1 MKKTCILLALS
12 LLPLLAQSQKLGE
25 MKDAL
30 KSGSSGG
37 GNGGGRGE
45 GRNFNGGDNG
55 DLWLDLIFQLAWQPT
70 WWLLYGAPGEVR
82 ANEYDFNEYPYAN
95 DEDGI
100 YVPFDYGTGKEMSLQ
115 LTGHLQTDEDAVFGG
130 YLQAKWSPN
139 RAINLEVN
147 HLQLIETLEK
157 TRTSDGGIDHF
168 SVTNFNFSY
177 NRVHHPKFQLW
188 WGAGLML
195 LNGGGNEVLYGSP
208 SFNAGFTW
216 YFKKPI
222 SLYADA
228 QLGYPNSVFARQ
240 NQLRVQFHLKQFM
253 VYAGFQGTRVG
264 DVRLPSV
271 AVGSGVWF

>member
-30 KSGSSGG
+30 KSGSSSE
-37 GNGGGRGE
+37 NGGGR
-45 GRNFNGGDNG
+45 NNDNTIWV
-55 DLWLDLIFQLAWQPT
+55 DLLFDLAWEPL
-70 WWLLYGAPGEVR
+70 WWLIYRGPSETP
-82 ANEYDFNEYPYAN
+82 ANYVDFNDYPYA
-95 DEDGI
+95 DGENGL
-100 YVPFDYGTGKEMSLQ
+100 YLPYYGGPGKLMAMQ
-115 LTGHLQTDEDAVFGG
+115 LTGHLQTDEDAVYGG
-130 YLQAKWSPN
+130 YFQAKWSPN
-139 RAINLEVN
+139 RAISLDVN
-147 HLQLIETLEK
+147 RLQLLETLDDANG
-157 TRTSDGGIDHF
+157 SSSVDHF
-168 SVTNFNFSY
+168 AITNFNFAY
-177 NRVHHPKFQLW
+177 NRVHHEKFQLW

-216 YFKKPI
+216 YFKRPL

-240 NQLRVQFHLKQFM
+240 NQLRVQYHLKRFM
-253 VYAGFQGTRVG
+253 VYAGLQGTRVG

>member
-30 KSGSSGG
+30 KSSSSG
-37 GNGGGRGE
+37 GGGRGE

-115 LTGHLQTDEDAVFGG
+115 LAGHLQSDEDAVFGG

-139 RAINLEVN
+139 RAINLDVN

-195 LNGGGNEVLYGSP
+195 LNGKGEVLYGSP

-240 NQLRVQFHLKQFM
+240 NQLRVQFHLKHFM

-271 AVGSGVWF
+271 GVGSVVWF